1 MCLVLE
7 YCLFGEVNY
16 MGKFLV
22 VLMLTTNLT
31 FASSVKLVDFLVN
44 GTGVVEVLGKY
55 GIKGQDASQVKS
67 YVNAS
72 IAALN
77 LKSSNPSKQ
86 DLLES
91 LAKIP
96 MTGQDANI
104 RKELQVLLDKPEAQ
118 FSKDDVV
125 KAINNL
131 IYLANRHGK
140 AGSVIITCTE
150 CVNDNLAKNGF
161 KFTVETLKDSSSKKV
176 LTEVL
181 PKDPKGLNT
190 FISAR
195 MKRMGAGDYSKVTP
209 DLVSPDEER
218 SLGLFLGLADSGNA
232 KQKELVQAVLE
243 VSKTPAGKVE
253 LLDPKNPHKLW
264 KLLADDMSPEVM
276 DSWIEMLRQVAKD
289 GKGQSSKKDAFYSY
303 LQKRAGDDPVLN
315 EQLKALKA
323 KKCFFK

>member
-1 MCLVLE
+1 M
-7 YCLFGEVNY
+7 Y
-16 MGKFLV
+16 KFLV
-22 VLMLTTNLT
+22 VLALSTNLT

-44 GTGVVEVLGKY
+44 GTGVTEVLGKY

-72 IAALN
+72 LNALN
-77 LKSSNPSKQ
+77 LNSATPTKK
-86 DLLES
+86 DILDS

-104 RKELQVLLDKPEAQ
+104 RKELQVLLDKPESQ
-118 FSKDDVV
+118 FTKDDVV
-125 KAINNL
+125 KSINHL

-140 AGSVIITCTE
+140 AGSVIITCSE
-150 CVNDNLAKNGF
+150 CVNDSLAKSGF
-161 KFTVETLKDSSSKKV
+161 KFTVETLKDSSTKKV

-181 PKDPKGLNT
+181 PKNPKDLNA
-190 FISAR
+190 FIAAR

-218 SLGLFLGLADSGNA
+218 SLGLFLGLAENGNA
-232 KQKELVQAVLE
+232 KQKELVKAVME
-243 VSKTPAGKVE
+243 VSKTPNGQVN
-253 LLDPKNPHKLW
+253 LIDPKNPHKLW

-276 DSWIEMLRQVAKD
+276 DGWIDMLKQVAKE
-289 GKGQSSKKDAFYSY
+289 GKSSPSKKDAFYSY
-303 LQKRAGDDPVLN
+303 LQKKAGNDPVLN
-315 EQLKALKA
+315 DQLKALKA

>member
-1 MCLVLE
+1 M
-7 YCLFGEVNY
+7 Y
-16 MGKFLV
+16 KFLV
-22 VLMLTTNLT
+22 VLALTTNLT

-44 GTGVVEVLGKY
+44 STGVTEVLGKY

-72 IAALN
+72 LNALN
-77 LKSSNPSKQ
+77 LNSATPTKK
-86 DLLES
+86 DILDS

-104 RKELQVLLDKPEAQ
+104 RKELQILLDKPESQ
-118 FSKDDVV
+118 FTKDDVV
-125 KAINNL
+125 KSINHL

-140 AGSVIITCTE
+140 AGSVIITCSE

-161 KFTVETLKDSSSKKV
+161 KFTVETLKDSSTKKV

-181 PKDPKGLNT
+181 PKNPKDLNA
-190 FISAR
+190 FIAAR
-195 MKRMGAGDYSKVTP
+195 MKRLGAGDYSKVTP

-218 SLGLFLGLADSGNA
+218 SLGLFLGLAENGNA
-232 KQKELVQAVLE
+232 KQKELVKAVME
-243 VSKTPAGKVE
+243 VSKAPNGKVN
-253 LLDPKNPHKLW
+253 LIDPKNPHKLW

-276 DSWIEMLRQVAKD
+276 DGWTDMLKQVAKE
-289 GKGQSSKKDAFYSY
+289 GKSSPSKKDAFYSY
-303 LQKRAGDDPVLN
+303 LQKKAGNDPVLN
-315 EQLKALKA
+315 DQLKALKA